1 MNTLTK
7 NNVKFA
13 DLFNNKVRTHLIRED
28 KRRSRIEYLRML
40 CHRFASAIPPYQ
52 TR

>member
-7 NNVKFA
+7 NNAKFA

-28 KRRSRIEYLRML
+28 KRMSRIEYLRMFYY
-40 CHRFASAIPPYQ
+40 RFTFALPPYQ

>member
-13 DLFNNKVRTHLIRED
+13 DLFNNKVITHLIRED
-28 KRRSRIEYLRML
+28 KRRSWIEYLRML